1 MPTFT
6 ETSVLHSLEI
16 IPSLSIINV
25 THIDTTLKDG
35 VKFSENRSARSYANM
50 DTVAAEIA
58 PTGGTL
64 LEIVNAFNA
73 TAQTQKTEALAA
85 KTAAEAALAQALA
98 GKDAAVAAATA
109 PLQAEIARLTA
120 LVPAPVTATGIVT
133 MRQARLALLQVGKYA
148 DVSTAIASMPEPQ
161 KTAATIEWEY
171 ASTVE
176 RSSAFVASMAT
187 ALGLTE
193 AEMDSLFTLAASL

>member
-1 MPTFT
+1 MTIIK
-6 ETSVLHSLEI
+6 TSAPYEFLVRW
-16 IPSLSIINV
+16 
-25 THIDTTLKDG
+25 KDG
-35 VKFSENRSARSYANM
+35 AIAGAHVRYLETIKDG
-50 DTVAAEIA
+50 DTVVSVKEGDPMPVSLA
-58 PTGGTL
+58 GGAGFPLADILTPL
-64 LEIVNAFNA
+64 HTQALADLA
-73 TAQTQKTEALAA
+73 TAQ
-85 KTAAEAALAQALA
+85 
-98 GKDAAVAAATA
+98 AAVA

-176 RSSAFVASMAT
+176 RSSTFVASMAT

-193 AEMDSLFTLAASL
+193 AEMDSLFVLAASL

>member
-16 IPSLSIINV
+16 IPALNIINV
-25 THIDTTLKDG
+25 THVDTTFKDG

-58 PTGGTL
+58 PTGASL
-64 LEIVNAFNA
+64 LEIVQAFNV
-73 TAQTQKTEALAA
+73 TAQTQKTDALTA
-85 KTAAEAALAQALA
+85 KATAEAALAKAITD
-98 GKDAAVAAATA
+98 KDAAVAAATA

-120 LVPAPVTATGIVT
+120 LVPVPVANGVVT

-193 AEMDSLFTLAASL
+193 AEMDSLFVLAASL

>member
-1 MPTFT
+1 MAITKTNTPYEFLVRWTDGTIAGAHVRFLETISEDGTVLTQKEGNAMPVSMAGEAGYPLADILSSIQTQA
-6 ETSVLHSLEI
+6 I
-16 IPSLSIINV
+16 IERE
-25 THIDTTLKDG
+25 D
-35 VKFSENRSARSYANM
+35 A
-50 DTVAAEIA
+50 VAAK
-58 PTGGTL
+58 
-64 LEIVNAFNA
+64 A
-73 TAQTQKTEALAA
+73 T
-85 KTAAEAALAQALA
+85 AEAALAQAIA
-98 GKDAAVAAATA
+98 DKDAAVAAATA

>member
-1 MPTFT
+1 MFT
-6 ETSVLHSLEI
+6 ESKIIKQITILPQTNSV
-16 IPSLSIINV
+16 NV
-25 THIDTTLKDG
+25 QWANQVLKGTD
-35 VKFSENRSARSYANM
+35 VISETFERKAYDANL
-50 DTVAAEIA
+50 
-58 PTGGTL
+58 TGFNTEVGQL
-64 LEIVNAFNA
+64 DVNAFLAAFNA
-73 TAQTQKTEALAA
+73 ATLDDKAAAVAA

-98 GKDAAVAAATA
+98 DKDAAVAAATA

-120 LVPAPVTATGIVT
+120 LVPVPVTATSVVT

-187 ALGLTE
+187 ALGLTA
-193 AEMDSLFTLAASL
+193 AEMDSLFALAASL

>member
-1 MPTFT
+1 MAFT
-6 ETSVLHSLEI
+6 ENTSIQEIVILPLEN
-16 IPSLSIINV
+16 NV
-25 THIDTTLKDG
+25 QIKRRTVIEKDG
-35 VKFSENRSARSYANM
+35 EFVSSKDHYQLYASNNAEAIAILDAHNVKGIADAS
-50 DTVAAEIA
+50 VAL
-58 PTGGTL
+58 T
-64 LEIVNAFNA
+64 
-73 TAQTQKTEALAA
+73 A
-85 KTAAEAALAQALA
+85 KTAAEAALAQALSD
-98 GKDAAVAAATA
+98 KDAAVAAATA

-176 RSSAFVASMAT
+176 RSSTFVASMAT

-193 AEMDSLFTLAASL
+193 AEMDSLFVLAASL